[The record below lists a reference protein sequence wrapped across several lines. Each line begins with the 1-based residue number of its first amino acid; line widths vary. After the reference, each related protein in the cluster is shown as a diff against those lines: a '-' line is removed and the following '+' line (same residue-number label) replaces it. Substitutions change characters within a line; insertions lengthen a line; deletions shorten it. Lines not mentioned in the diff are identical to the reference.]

1 MQEFSLERISE
12 KIHYG
17 KTKGYFQE
25 VLSSYN
31 NGNYRSSVVMLWS
44 VAICDIV
51 YKLQN
56 LIDLYDDAAA
66 KVILNEVTTIQNEDY
81 KSSAWEVKL
90 LDDVHA
96 KTYLLDSSEYEDL
109 RYLQKQRHL
118 SAHPV
123 LNSERELHS
132 PNKETVRSLLR
143 NTLEGLLIKPP
154 FYTQRIMRELLE
166 DLAES
171 VDVLNSREKVKKYI
185 ESRYLSRTTPPV
197 EMNIFRSLW
206 KLVFKLDNEKCAKNR
221 TINFYALEV
230 LSNRNIASISN
241 TVEGDNDYYC
251 NIASAGNPLF
261 FFVFYLSNNSQIY
274 SLLSNDARLK
284 VDHYIDTDD
293 MGKTMGWFIKAN
305 LTTHG
310 NDIKEWIGSDE
321 HPTFTTTQF
330 DALLKISDT
339 EEWQKQFCRIVTAYY
354 SVSYSFDQADTRFQ
368 IAVPKYIA
376 LFDRDSLIYLTEQIE
391 SNGQCYARG
400 SARED
405 YVVIKARIDEL
416 FGDGDDFD
424 YEFVPSF
431 NRKVVAAE

>member
-12 KIHYG
+12 QIHYG

-31 NGNYRSSVVMLWS
+31 NGNYRSAVVMLWS

-66 KVILNEVTTIQNEDY
+66 KEILREVTTIQNEDY
-81 KSSAWEVKL
+81 KSSAWEIKL
-90 LDDVHA
+90 LDEVHD

-154 FYTQRIMRELLE
+154 FYTQRIMKELLE

-171 VDVLNSREKVKKYI
+171 SDVLNDRKKVKKYI
-185 ESRYLSRTTPPV
+185 ESRYLSRTTRSV
-197 EMNIFRSLW
+197 EISIFRSLW
-206 KLVFKLDNEKCAKNR
+206 KLVFKLDNEECEKNR
-221 TINFYALEV
+221 IINLHALEV
-230 LSNRNIASISN
+230 LSNRNIASIPN
-241 TVEGDNDYYC
+241 EVQGDNDYYS
-251 NIASAGNPLF
+251 NIASTGMPLSYL
-261 FFVFYLSNNSQIY
+261 VFYLSNNHQIY
-274 SLLSNDARLK
+274 PLLSEDARLK
-284 VDHYIDTDD
+284 IDHCINNVDV
-293 MGKTMGWFIKAN
+293 GKTVGWFIKAD
-305 LTTHG
+305 LGAHG
-310 NDIKEWIGSDE
+310 NDVEEWIKGGE
-321 HPTFTTTQF
+321 HPNFTTGQF
-330 DALLKISDT
+330 DALLEISDT
-339 EEWQKQFCRIVTAYY
+339 EEWQKKFCRIVTAYY

-368 IAVPKYIA
+368 VAIPKYIG
-376 LFDRDSLIYLTEQIE
+376 LFDRDSLIYLAEQIE
-391 SNGQCYARG
+391 NNGQCYARG
-400 SARED
+400 RARED
-405 YVVIKARIDEL
+405 YVVIKNRIDEL
-416 FGDGDDFD
+416 FDDDFD
-424 YEFVPSF
+424 YEGVPSF
-431 NRKVVAAE
+431 RRKVVTAE

>member
-12 KIHYG
+12 QIHYG

-66 KVILNEVTTIQNEDY
+66 KEILQEVTTMQIEDY
-81 KSSAWEVKL
+81 KSSAWEIKL
-90 LDDVHA
+90 LDDVHG
-96 KTYLLDSSEYEDL
+96 KTFLLDTSEYEDL

-154 FYTQRIMRELLE
+154 FYTQRIMKELLE

-171 VDVLNSREKVKKYI
+171 SDVLNSREKVKKYI
-185 ESRYLSRTTPPV
+185 ESRYLSRTTQSV
-197 EMNIFRSLW
+197 EINIFRSLW
-206 KLVFKLDNEKCAKNR
+206 KLVFKLDNEECEKNR
-221 TINFYALEV
+221 KINLHALEV
-230 LSNRNIASISN
+230 LSNRNIAAIPAKIQD
-241 TVEGDNDYYC
+241 DNDYYS
-251 NIASAGNPLF
+251 NIASSGVPLSYL
-261 FFVFYLSNNSQIY
+261 VFYLSKNHQVY
-274 SLLSNDARLK
+274 HLLSDDARLK
-284 VDHYIDTDD
+284 IDHCINTDD
-293 MGKTMGWFIKAN
+293 VGKTVGWFIKVDLDA
-305 LTTHG
+305 HG
-310 NDIKEWIGSDE
+310 KDVEEWIIGDA
-321 HPTFTTTQF
+321 HPTFTLGQF
-330 DALLKISDT
+330 DALLEISDS
-339 EEWQKQFCRIVTAYY
+339 EEWQRTFCRIVTAYY
-354 SVSYSFDQADTRFQ
+354 SASYNFDQADSRFQ
-368 IAVPKYIA
+368 VAIPKYIS
-376 LFDRDSLIYLTEQIE
+376 LFDRNSLIHLAEQIE
-391 SNGQCYARG
+391 HNGQCHARG
-400 SARED
+400 KARED

-416 FGDGDDFD
+416 FGDEFD
-424 YEFVPSF
+424 YEGVPSF
-431 NRKVVAAE
+431 RRKVVTAD

>member
-12 KIHYG
+12 QVHYG

-66 KVILNEVTTIQNEDY
+66 KEILQEVTTIQNEDY
-81 KSSAWEVKL
+81 KSSAWEIKL
-90 LDDVHA
+90 LDDVHE
-96 KTYLLDSSEYEDL
+96 KTYLLDSSEYENL

-123 LNSERELHS
+123 LNSDRELHS

-154 FYTQRIMRELLE
+154 FYTQRIMKELLA

-171 VDVLNSREKVKKYI
+171 SDVLNGREKVKKYI
-185 ESRYLSRTTPPV
+185 ESRYLSRTTPLV
-197 EMNIFRSLW
+197 EINIFRSLW
-206 KLVFKLDNEKCAKNR
+206 KLVFKLDNDECEKNR
-221 TINFYALEV
+221 TINLHALEV
-230 LSNRNIASISN
+230 LTSRNIAEIPN
-241 TVEGDNDYYC
+241 AVEGDNDYYS
-251 NIASAGNPLF
+251 NVASTGSPLSF
-261 FFVFYLSNNSQIY
+261 LVFYLSNNHQIY
-274 SLLSNDARLK
+274 PLLTDDARMK
-284 VDHYIDTDD
+284 VDHCIDTDNV
-293 MGKTMGWFIKAN
+293 GKIMGWFIKTDIYAHAN
-305 LTTHG
+305 
-310 NDIKEWIGSDE
+310 DVEEWIKGDE
-321 HPTFTTTQF
+321 HPTFTTSQF
-330 DALLKISDT
+330 DALLEISDT
-339 EEWQKQFCRIVTAYY
+339 VEWQQKFCHIVTSYY

-368 IAVPKYIA
+368 VAIPKYIG
-376 LFDRDSLIYLTEQIE
+376 LFERDSLINLAEKIE

-400 SARED
+400 RARED
-405 YVVIKARIDEL
+405 YEVIKARIDEL
-416 FGDGDDFD
+416 FGDDFD
-424 YEFVPSF
+424 YEEVPYF
-431 NRKVVAAE
+431 QRKVVTAE

>member
-56 LIDLYDDAAA
+56 LIDLYDDVAARE
-66 KVILNEVTTIQNEDY
+66 ILQEVTTIQNEDY
-81 KSSAWEVKL
+81 KSSAWEIKL
-90 LDDVHA
+90 LDDVHS
-96 KTYLLDSSEYEDL
+96 KTILLDTSEYEDL

-154 FYTQRIMRELLE
+154 FYTQRIMKELLE

-171 VDVLNSREKVKKYI
+171 SDVLNSREKVKKYI
-185 ESRYLSRTTPPV
+185 ESRYLSRTRQSV
-197 EMNIFRSLW
+197 EINIFRSLW
-206 KLVFKLDNEKCAKNR
+206 KLVFKLDNEECEKNR
-221 TINFYALEV
+221 KINLHALEV
-230 LSNRNIASISN
+230 LSTRNISAIPAE
-241 TVEGDNDYYC
+241 VQGDNDYYS
-251 NIASAGNPLF
+251 NIASTGMPLSYL
-261 FFVFYLSNNSQIY
+261 VFYLSKNHLIY
-274 SLLSNDARLK
+274 PLLSDDARLK
-284 VDHYIDTDD
+284 IEHCINTDD
-293 MGKTMGWFIKAN
+293 VGKTVGWFIKSDLN
-305 LTTHG
+305 VHG
-310 NDIKEWIGSDE
+310 NDVEEWIKGDE
-321 HPTFTTTQF
+321 HPTFSAGQF
-330 DALLKISDT
+330 DALLEISDS
-339 EEWQKQFCRIVTAYY
+339 EEWQKKFCRIVTAYY
-354 SVSYSFDQADTRFQ
+354 SVSYNYDQADARFQ
-368 IAVPKYIA
+368 VAIPKYIG
-376 LFDRDSLIYLTEQIE
+376 LFDRDSLNHLAGQIE
-391 SNGQCYARG
+391 NNGQCYARG
-400 SARED
+400 RARED

-416 FGDGDDFD
+416 FGDDFD
-424 YEFVPSF
+424 YEGIPSF
-431 NRKVVAAE
+431 WRRVVTAE